1 VTNPPADAN
10 RAPRG
15 APAPRAPT
23 LRIVAIND
31 VYSLENLPRLRTL
44 VEHHRATDPADVFL
58 VTLAG
63 DFVAPS
69 LLSSLDAGRG
79 MVECMKMVGVTHA
92 IFGNHEDDI
101 PTEALRKRVAELGA
115 TWLSTN
121 LTFDPP
127 LPRSQVLA
135 VGRVRVGLV
144 GVVMTDPA
152 TYHRSPFG
160 GGAMTPANDAARE
173 EAKRLVSAE
182 GCACVIPLTHQTLA
196 EDRDLARAQREPP
209 FPVIIGGHEHVV
221 DLEELEGTWLVKAG
235 SDALHAAVIDL
246 SFSAEAPPP
255 GRTDA
260 PSVRV
265 RIDDVAGYA
274 EDSALRA
281 LVDARMSA
289 ARELEAATLMTIS
302 PGQRLS
308 SVGARARQTTIGTLI
323 CSAVRGALRADGC
336 IINGGGIRGGR
347 DYTARITY
355 GDLKQELPFD
365 NEVVVVSLRGQVLKD
380 AILASRAQAP
390 AESGSFLQVDDR
402 IVVDASNELVA
413 VGGIPVGVERT
424 YEIALVR
431 ELLLGLDHIEPLAR
445 WAHENPSLIPPAG
458 SGRETKLI
466 VVDAFS
472 VALWRQMGGF
482 DEVDTDHDGMVTEAE
497 IFAAVAR
504 VTAEPGSHLT
514 AGFVLRAL
522 DTNHDL
528 TISRAEAGHALPPG
542 RRVVLES
549 FGETPLEAIADHMSL
564 EDMVAPDPKMLGTR
578 DVIVSVKSASVGWVD
593 LLMTS
598 GQYQHVPKPPYCP
611 GLEYA
616 GVVAWVGDEV
626 DEVKVGDSVLVDGLL
641 AGPRSLGAY
650 QGYGGFAS
658 YGVAPVE
665 AVRRIPGTLTFDQ
678 AANLLGNY
686 ETAYHCLVTRG
697 NVRPGET
704 VLIHGASGS
713 TGLAAVHV
721 AKLLGA
727 KVIATGR
734 SDAKLAV
741 VKEQGADHVVS
752 CKAATGEPG
761 VRKFRDDVKALTGGE
776 GVDVVYDGVGGDIS
790 LESLRCV
797 KFGARFLIVG
807 WAATPFVAKGRGER
821 GAPNANVLPTNLI
834 MMKGLDVLGCPTVI
848 STVMNPA
855 IRAPRLAQVWSWAE
869 SGKIRPHVSHTFPL
883 TSFKEAMRAKW
894 SGDVIG
900 GCVLHP

>member
-1 VTNPPADAN
+1 MAAPPIMSTDE
-10 RAPRG
+10 PRG
-15 APAPRAPT
+15 RGPT

-44 VEHHRATDPADVFL
+44 VEHHRASDPADVLL

-69 LLSSLDAGRG
+69 LLSSLDSGRG

-92 IFGNHEDDI
+92 IFGNHEDDV

-121 LTFDPP
+121 VTFDPP
-127 LPRSQVLA
+127 LPKSQVLA

-152 TYHRSPFG
+152 TYHRAPFG
-160 GGAMTPANDAARE
+160 GGAMTPANDTARAEAARLI
-173 EAKRLVSAE
+173 RDE
-182 GCACVIPLTHQTLA
+182 GCACVIPLTHQTLP
-196 EDRDLARAQREPP
+196 EDRELARLQREPP
-209 FPVIIGGHEHVV
+209 FPVIVGGHEHVV
-221 DLEELEGTWLVKAG
+221 DLEQIDGTWLVKAG
-235 SDALHAAVIDL
+235 SDAVHAAIIDL
-246 SFSAEAPPP
+246 SWPAERPPP
-255 GRTDA
+255 GAADEPA
-260 PSVRV
+260 VRV

-274 EDSALRA
+274 EDAALRA

-302 PGQRLS
+302 PGQHLS
-308 SVGARARQTTIGTLI
+308 SIGARARQTTIGTLI

-347 DYTARITY
+347 DYTARVTY
-355 GDLKQELPFD
+355 GDVKQELPFD
-365 NEVVVVSLRGQVLKD
+365 NEVVVVSLPGAVLRD
-380 AILASRAQAP
+380 AIFSSRAQAP

-402 IVVDASNELVA
+402 LEVDANNVVTA
-413 VGGIPVGVERT
+413 VDGAPFDAGRS
-424 YEIALVR
+424 YSIALVR
-431 ELLLGLDHIEPLAR
+431 ELLLGLDHIEPLVR
-445 WAHENPSLIPPAG
+445 WARENPSLVPPVG

-472 VALWRQMGGF
+472 VALWRAMGGF
-482 DEVDTDHDGMVTEAE
+482 DEVDTDHDGVVTEAE

-514 AGFVLRAL
+514 AGFVMRAL

-528 TISRAEAGHALPPG
+528 TISRAEAGHALPRG
-542 RRVVLES
+542 HRVIVSS
-549 FGETPLEAIADHMSL
+549 FGETPPEAIDAHMSL
-564 EDMVAPDPKMLGTR
+564 EDMGAPDPKTLGAR
-578 DVIVSVKSASVGWVD
+578 DVIVSIKSASVGWVD

-598 GQYQHVPKPPYCP
+598 GQYQHMAKPPYCP

-616 GVVAWVGDEV
+616 GIVAWVGDEV

-650 QGYGGFAS
+650 QAYGGFAT
-658 YGVAPVE
+658 YGVAPIE
-665 AVRRIPGTLTFDQ
+665 AVRRIPGALSFDQ

-752 CKAATGEPG
+752 CKNADGEPG
-761 VRKFRDDVKALTGGE
+761 IRKFRDDVKALTGGD
-776 GVDVVYDGVGGDIS
+776 GVDVVYDGVGGDVS

-869 SGKIRPHVSHTFPL
+869 SGKIRPYVSHTFPL
-883 TSFKEAMRAKW
+883 AEFKEAMRAKW
-894 SGDVIG
+894 SGEVIG